1 MQVTIFYTIDPPCSI
16 NSNAKFCN
24 DSFDVFVWESD
35 IKVTADKIPNPINS
49 NSSYRKLVTISGP
62 TGSQRTSLTI
72 LLQAKKQ
79 YIILGFHD
87 QVGFEVLYSVKVT
100 YNVCPAKT
108 LQDNLVYLP
117 ETVAPSRLL
126 ESIPVEGMCTADSS
140 HIQGSLNVW
149 CESSGQW
156 NASQFKG
163 KRSVVKTWK
172 NFAGHVQV
180 QLLSIPLQI
189 YEANIV
195 VAY

>member
-49 NSSYRKLVTISGP
+49 NSSYRKLATISGP
-62 TGSQRTSLTI
+62 TGSQRTLLTI
-72 LLQAKKQ
+72 PLQAKQQ
-79 YIILGFHD
+79 YIVLGFHD
-87 QVGFEVLYSVKVT
+87 QVGCEVLYSVKVT
-100 YNVCPAKT
+100 YNVCPATT
-108 LQDNLVYLP
+108 LQDSLVYLP